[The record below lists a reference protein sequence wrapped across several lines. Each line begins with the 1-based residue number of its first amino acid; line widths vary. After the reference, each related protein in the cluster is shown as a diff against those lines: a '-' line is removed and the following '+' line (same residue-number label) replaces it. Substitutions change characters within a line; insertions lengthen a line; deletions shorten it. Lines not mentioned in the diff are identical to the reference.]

1 MESRPRPS
9 ARRAVV
15 LLSGGLDS
23 ATTLALAPF
32 TWFAGWLSCQGGGGT
47 NICGWGALYGIVAAP
62 LFGLLCGMGFIVID
76 WLDAED
82 LPPTSRP

>member
-1 MESRPRPS
+1 MAHSVG
-9 ARRAVV
+9 ARIGIGTLVAVA
-15 LLSGGLDS
+15 

-82 LPPTSRP
+82 LPPASRP